1 MANNTNYY
9 PPVGFYF
16 GVSIVGFEDTIDA
29 EFQSVSGL
37 SVDIETEE
45 YAEGGEN
52 RFKHKVPVR
61 TKFPNLVLKRG
72 LVVKKSS
79 LLDWCRNATENFQFE
94 KRQIIVTLYTNGD
107 TQSKNT
113 NSSQSKSIPYSA
125 PDPHVPNPF
134 RKTATSSEES
144 KSPAK
149 ALMVWTIEGCFPIK
163 WSVDDF
169 NATESKIV
177 LESLELAYS
186 YFTVKNDM

>member
-1 MANNTNYY
+1 MANITNYY

-16 GVSIVGFEDTIDA
+16 GVSINGFNDTIDA

-52 RFKHKVPVR
+52 RYKHKLPVR

-72 LVVKKSS
+72 LVVKDSS
-79 LLDWCRNATENFQFE
+79 LLKWCNNAIKNFQFE
-94 KRQIIVTLYTNGD
+94 KRQIIVSLYTN
-107 TQSKNT
+107 
-113 NSSQSKSIPYSA
+113 SIPFSLSI
-125 PDPHVPNPF
+125 PNVPNNIIGNT
-134 RKTATSSEES
+134 KGSNKNS

-149 ALMVWTIEGCFPIK
+149 ALMTWTIEGCFPIK

-177 LESLELAYS
+177 IESIELAYS
-186 YFTVKNDM
+186 YFTVNNENK